1 MLFLLQRPV
10 EGPSGAKQD
19 LRSFKLILEYIKA
32 LPVSFLMCNSEQTSF
47 CICLG
52 MKYPFLRLCCI
63 SVFLDYF
70 QECLLVNHGVEWKL
84 DMT

>member
-32 LPVSFLMCNSEQTSF
+32 LPVSFLMRNSEQTSF
-47 CICLG
+47 CIFLG
-52 MKYPFLRLCCI
+52 MKYPFLRLCCT
-63 SVFLDYF
+63 SVFLDYIF
-70 QECLLVNHGVEWKL
+70 KSVFL
-84 DMT
+84 